1 VVNDDVRPGALP
13 ETGFVREKQ
22 LVNQPAK
29 GGQPERAGIVAV
41 SHATL
46 WRMVATKRFPA
57 PIKLSEGVTA
67 WRVEDV
73 RQWLAKITGH
83 AAAG

>member
-1 VVNDDVRPGALP
+1 MVNYEVRPGALP

-29 GGQPERAGIVAV
+29 DGKPERAGVVGV

-46 WRMVATKRFPA
+46 WRMVAAKRFP
-57 PIKLSEGVTA
+57 PPVRLSERVTA

-73 RQWLAKITGH
+73 RQWLDRTTSH

>member
-1 VVNDDVRPGALP
+1 MVNDDVRQGALP

-46 WRMVATKRFPA
+46 WRMVAAKRFPA

-67 WRVEDV
+67 WRVEEV
-73 RQWLAKITGH
+73 RQWLTIHHK
-83 AAAG
+83 

>member
-1 VVNDDVRPGALP
+1 MVNDEVRQGSLP

-57 PIKLSEGVTA
+57 PVKLSEGVTA

-73 RQWLAKITGH
+73 RQWLARTTSH
-83 AAAG
+83 AAVG